1 MSGIGL
7 HFRQAREAMGLS
19 LQEVQQRTKIHAE
32 YLRALEDDRFDQLPS
47 PIYVRAFI
55 RTYAKSLGL
64 DAQMLLGLYDQSVRG
79 GVTAPT
85 ENTAR
90 QGRIGTRPVGQQ
102 TGRFRRTRTDQ
113 LGHTQRIRL
122 GDTAPMRGVS
132 QRGRLQQT
140 GRYPQVTGSQQAVNA
155 DLQYTGR
162 IPRVSQDTHRLTTAN
177 LPVLPSNSE
186 AGTTDA
192 AGQPDSGSIVLSR
205 RGTNI
210 NHSPKKGGA
219 PKWVIRVAAV
229 GAILLVSA
237 AALTFVL
244 KDDNQEA
251 SNNNS
256 TFTKLIDQ
264 GNGTV
269 NAKQAVTPTLS
280 RVETDT
286 SDGNFVGDLYE
297 LKGADKITVE
307 IKASQGETQLVYGN
321 EVGQPEA
328 RVSMRTGDIYPINK
342 SKFVWFRLSI
352 PSNAEIK
359 VNGNDI
365 DTTAQNLP
373 KSYRIELKK

>member
-19 LQEVQQRTKIHAE
+19 LQEVQQQTKIHAE
-32 YLRALEDDRFDQLPS
+32 YLRALEEDRFDQLPS

-55 RTYAKSLGL
+55 RTYANSLGL
-64 DAQMLLGLYDQSVRG
+64 DAQKLLGLYDQTVRG
-79 GVTAPT
+79 GVTDPT

-90 QGRIGTRPVGQQ
+90 RGRIGTRPVSQQ
-102 TGRFRRTRTDQ
+102 TGRFRRPRTDQ

-122 GDTAPMRGVS
+122 GNTAPMRGVS
-132 QRGRLQQT
+132 QSVRFQQT
-140 GRYPQVTGSQQAVNA
+140 GRYPQVTGPQQAVNA
-155 DLQYTGR
+155 DLQSTGR
-162 IPRVSQDTHRLTTAN
+162 IPRVSQNTQRLKTAN
-177 LPVLPSNSE
+177 LPVLPSNSG
-186 AGTTDA
+186 ASTTD
-192 AGQPDSGSIVLSR
+192 AGQPDSGSIVPSR
-205 RGTNI
+205 RGTNA

-219 PKWVIRVAAV
+219 PNWVIRVAAV

-251 SNNNS
+251 SNNS
-256 TFTKLIDQ
+256 SSFTKLIDQ

-269 NAKQAVTPTLS
+269 NANQAVQPQLT
-280 RVETDT
+280 RVQTDT
-286 SDGNFVGDLYE
+286 SEENYDGDLYE
-297 LKGADKITVE
+297 LKNADKIKVE
-307 IKASQGETQLVYGN
+307 IKASQGETQLIYGN
-321 EVGQPEA
+321 DVGQREA
-328 RVSMRTGDIYPINK
+328 VVSMRTGDIQPIEK
-342 SKFVWFRLSI
+342 DKFVWFRLTI

-359 VNGNDI
+359 VNGVDI

>member
-55 RTYAKSLGL
+55 RTYANSLGL
-64 DAQMLLGLYDQSVRG
+64 DAQMLLGLYDQVVRG
-79 GVTAPT
+79 GVTAPM

-90 QGRIGTRPVGQQ
+90 RGRIGTRPVAQQ
-102 TGRFRRTRTDQ
+102 TGRFRRPRADQ

-122 GDTAPMRGVS
+122 GDTGQMKGMAQS
-132 QRGRLQQT
+132 GRLQQS
-140 GRYPQVTGSQQAVNA
+140 GRYPQVTGPQQSANT
-155 DLQYTGR
+155 DLQSTGR
-162 IPRVSQDTHRLTTAN
+162 VPRVSQNTQRLNTAN
-177 LPVLPSNSE
+177 LPVLPPSSGT
-186 AGTTDA
+186 GTTG
-192 AGQPDSGSIVLSR
+192 AGQSDSGISVPSR
-205 RGTNI
+205 RGTNA
-210 NHSPKKGGA
+210 NPNFKKGGA

-244 KDDNQEA
+244 KDDNQGA
-251 SNNNS
+251 SDNNS
-256 TFTKLIDQ
+256 SFTKLIDQ

-269 NAKQAVTPTLS
+269 NANQAVQPTLT
-280 RVETDT
+280 RVQTDT
-286 SDGNFVGDLYE
+286 SDGNYEGDLYE
-297 LKGADKITVE
+297 LKGADKISVE
-307 IKASQGETQLVYGN
+307 IKASQGETQLIYGN
-321 EVGQPEA
+321 QEGQREEV
-328 RVSMRTGDIYPINK
+328 VSMRTGDIQHIDK
-342 SKFVWFRLSI
+342 DKFVWFRLTI

-359 VNGNDI
+359 VNGVEI